1 MRNSKV
7 TKMVQMAILI
17 AIIVLMAFTPIGFIR
32 TLGLEI
38 QLIMIPVVIGAMI
51 LGPAAGAV
59 FGFVFGILSFIQC
72 FGMSP
77 FGAVLL
83 GINPFKTFLVCVPTR
98 TLAGYLSGLIYK
110 LLKKVDK
117 TKLICY
123 FAGGLA
129 GAVFNTIF
137 FMSTLML
144 FFWNTDYIQSLN
156 ADGLNVFA
164 FVVAFVGLNGLL
176 EWPATCIAGGLVSK
190 AVHKYVKTSDA
201 A

>member
-32 TLGLEI
+32 TGGLEI

-51 LGPAAGAV
+51 LGPAAGAL
-59 FGFVFGILSFIQC
+59 FGFVFGMLSFFQC

-83 GINPFKTFLVCVPTR
+83 GINPFLTFVVCVPTR
-98 TLAGYLSGLIYK
+98 TLAGFLSGVVFK

-117 TKLICY
+117 TKMICY
-123 FAGGLA
+123 FVGGLT
-129 GAVFNTIF
+129 GAVVNTIL
-137 FMSTLML
+137 FMGTLML
-144 FFWNTDYIQSLN
+144 FFWKTDYIQSMN
-156 ADGLNVFA
+156 AGGLNVFA

-176 EWPATCIAGGLVSK
+176 EWPTTSIVGGIVSK

>member
-51 LGPAAGAV
+51 LGPAAGAL
-59 FGFVFGILSFIQC
+59 FGCVFGILSFIQC

-83 GINPFKTFLVCVPTR
+83 GINPIKTFLVCVPTR

-123 FAGGLA
+123 FVGGLS

>member
-32 TLGLEI
+32 TAGLEI

-51 LGPAAGAV
+51 LGPAAGAL
-59 FGFVFGILSFIQC
+59 FGFVFGMLSFFQC

-83 GINPFKTFLVCVPTR
+83 GINPFLTFVVCVPTR
-98 TLAGYLSGLIYK
+98 TLAGFLSGLVFK

-123 FAGGLA
+123 FVGGLA